1 MRIVPRTD
9 KLQRFFALS
18 GPDKWMLL
26 HASVWL
32 ALARLM
38 LLFLPFNKLAA
49 KLPGKQGTTTVGVNT
64 ELFERIGYAVRA
76 AANNVPWRSDCFVQ
90 GIAGWMLLKHHGYN
104 GTIHLGVEKTD
115 EDSLAGHAWLTC
127 DDTVITGGADRYRYA
142 EIHRLGG

>member
-18 GPDKWMLL
+18 GPDKLMLL
-26 HASVWL
+26 HATIWL

-38 LLFLPFNKLAA
+38 LLLLPFNKLAA
-49 KLPGKQGTTTVGVNT
+49 RLPGEHRT
-64 ELFERIGYAVRA
+64 ETGDPEPELLERIGYAVKA

-127 DDTVITGGADRYRYA
+127 DDTVITGGESLDRYT
-142 EIHRLGG
+142 EMLPL

>member
-1 MRIVPRTD
+1 MSRVRERHYFGRYQGRWLNDDFRGHNSAMRIVPRTD

-49 KLPGKQGTTTVGVNT
+49 KLPGEQGTTTVGVNT
-64 ELFERIGYAVRA
+64 ELFERIGDAVRA
-76 AANNVPWRSDCFVQ
+76 AAGNVPWRSD
-90 GIAGWMLLKHHGYN
+90 
-104 GTIHLGVEKTD
+104 
-115 EDSLAGHAWLTC
+115 
-127 DDTVITGGADRYRYA
+127 
-142 EIHRLGG
+142 